1 MAMLIDLFRHEQ
13 LVKHLEFRIVI
24 MGNLFNVWLLRST
37 FYETSLIF
45 SVHSGLL
52 SRPVVAAAAL
62 PITLLILLDSVSM
75 LLAVRFRLSVTRFR
89 SP

>member
-24 MGNLFNVWLLRST
+24 MGNLFNVGLLRST
-37 FYETSLIF
+37 FNETSLMF

-52 SRPVVAAAAL
+52 SLPVVAAAL
-62 PITLLILLDSVSM
+62 PIALLILLDSVSM
-75 LLAVRFRLSVTRFR
+75 LLAVRFRLSITRFR

>member
-1 MAMLIDLFRHEQ
+1 
-13 LVKHLEFRIVI
+13 
-24 MGNLFNVWLLRST
+24 
-37 FYETSLIF
+37 
-45 SVHSGLL
+45 VHSGLL
-52 SRPVVAAAAL
+52 SLPVVAAAAL